1 MIKLVDDGALTDL
14 GALGLVDTLQTL
26 ERVRNK
32 LPVLDRAM
40 IAYGTEQGVP
50 AALSETDHAPCPH
63 HRTPPLG
70 QGSVP
75 PRQSRRTSPTWSAG
89 TTTTDSPNAAG
100 KYRIN
105 TDGLPVWIPPTWAD
119 RQQRPILNTRITINT
134 GNPANRWTS
143 NNPSSTTHSIPHH
156 HPTDQDHPLGSP
168 VHDHRK
174 PISDRRRPCLRR
186 LLPCDEAPRTGGVAP
201 TDPRLIQP
209 NAVLMLT
216 RRSS

>member
-1 MIKLVDDGALTDL
+1 MIETPTDEAAASALQAAVDSLNVAVEHLIKLVDDGALTDL
-14 GALGLVDTLQTL
+14 GALGLLDTLQTL

-32 LPVLDRAM
+32 LPVLDRAR

-75 PRQSRRTSPTWSAG
+75 TRQSRRTSPTWSAG

-105 TDGLPVWIPPTWAD
+105 TDG
-119 RQQRPILNTRITINT
+119 
-134 GNPANRWTS
+134 
-143 NNPSSTTHSIPHH
+143 
-156 HPTDQDHPLGSP
+156 
-168 VHDHRK
+168 
-174 PISDRRRPCLRR
+174 
-186 LLPCDEAPRTGGVAP
+186 
-201 TDPRLIQP
+201 
-209 NAVLMLT
+209 
-216 RRSS
+216 

>member
-1 MIKLVDDGALTDL
+1 LIKLVDDGALTDL
-14 GALGLVDTLQTL
+14 GAYGLDTLQTL

-89 TTTTDSPNAAG
+89 TTTTDSPNGAG
-100 KYRIN
+100 
-105 TDGLPVWIPPTWAD
+105 
-119 RQQRPILNTRITINT
+119 NT
-134 GNPANRWTS
+134 GSTPTASPSGSHRHGSTDS
-143 NNPSSTTHSIPHH
+143 N
-156 HPTDQDHPLGSP
+156 
-168 VHDHRK
+168 
-174 PISDRRRPCLRR
+174 
-186 LLPCDEAPRTGGVAP
+186 A
-201 TDPRLIQP
+201 
-209 NAVLMLT
+209 
-216 RRSS
+216 RS

>member
-1 MIKLVDDGALTDL
+1 VVAPRTACETTASHVRRTSPSSTLIKLVDDGALTDL
-14 GALGLVDTLQTL
+14 GAYGLDTLQTL

-100 KYRIN
+100 KYRMN
-105 TDGLPVWIPPTWAD
+105 TDGLPVWIPPTWVD
-119 RQQRPILNTRITINT
+119 RQQRPILNARITINNWQP
-134 GNPANRWTS
+134 G
-143 NNPSSTTHSIPHH
+143 
-156 HPTDQDHPLGSP
+156 QPLDLEQP
-168 VHDHRK
+168 
-174 PISDRRRPCLRR
+174 
-186 LLPCDEAPRTGGVAP
+186 LLD
-201 TDPRLIQP
+201 DPPDPPPPP
-209 NAVLMLT
+209 N
-216 RRSS
+216 